1 MRSEIF
7 KTTTDEPLIE
17 ITRLHTHH
25 QTSRPGLG
33 LYSAHRSRPEIL
45 SPQLAPRWLR
55 SRLSTDDDE
64 LNNTLLR
71 VSWWQPLPMRVFPLS
86 FMPKRLSYR
95 IDCGPYKGR
104 CNTAHWWRQTSI
116 RRPSNRQIS
125 QAYGDCQLVY
135 LRTTNV
141 YSALDKKSHLRQ
153 HPLYQ
158 HFSVFAIL
166 PFAKDVWEVL
176 VNRQG
181 ANHFKA
187 CAEAYRCVIKRKY
200 QPGLP
205 IEIPLT
211 FVGRF
216 DSHIRVQERLIA
228 RAVSLRVIARDGQQ
242 SHSQLASVYSR
253 LVDLYCCYN
262 VYENLY
268 TNQVAQVIEAL
279 SPEWS
284 CVVGC
289 YSSMVL

>member
-1 MRSEIF
+1 MGSEIF
-7 KTTTDEPLIE
+7 KTTTDAPLIG

-45 SPQLAPRWLR
+45 SPQLASRWLR

-95 IDCGPYKGR
+95 INCRPYKGR

-141 YSALDKKSHLRQ
+141 YSALDLKSHLRQ
-153 HPLYQ
+153 LPYINISLSLL
-158 HFSVFAIL
+158 FSHSPRTCGRSSSSVRVPNTLKHAPKPINVSL
-166 PFAKDVWEVL
+166 
-176 VNRQG
+176 
-181 ANHFKA
+181 KA
-187 CAEAYRCVIKRKY
+187 SSARPTYRNTPYLRGSFRLTYESSRTTNCASGIPSGHRK
-200 QPGLP
+200 GW
-205 IEIPLT
+205 
-211 FVGRF
+211 
-216 DSHIRVQERLIA
+216 A
-228 RAVSLRVIARDGQQ
+228 AVSFPIGFCL
-242 SHSQLASVYSR
+242 
-253 LVDLYCCYN
+253 
-262 VYENLY
+262 
-268 TNQVAQVIEAL
+268 
-279 SPEWS
+279 
-284 CVVGC
+284 
-289 YSSMVL
+289 